1 MAAPT
6 ASTPTVSVSSTS
18 STSLPASVEAAARA
32 RAVEVN
38 GGGARANAAAVRERL
53 DAKTA
58 SIQSRIGAIEGEV
71 VGLGTDARDAVFRNP
86 AVSVAGALV
95 GGLVVGLLVGK
106 PTPKTR
112 FDGAIAHLPRSMRSS
127 AQAWAEAAEREVR
140 RAGKRGEDAGDA
152 LRSFFTLNHPPVAS
166 EARVQEKQKK
176 GIITGALLSI
186 LTTALTAAAK
196 SAVDNVVSGRF
207 RTTAEGDEPA

>member
-1 MAAPT
+1 MPDST
-6 ASTPTVSVSSTS
+6 VPVPSTP
-18 STSLPASVEAAARA
+18 STSLPASVEADARA

-58 SIQSRIGAIEGEV
+58 SIQARIGAIEGEV

-95 GGLVVGLLVGK
+95 GGLAVGLLFG
-106 PTPKTR
+106 TPRQKTR
-112 FDGAIAHLPRSMRSS
+112 FDGAIAHLPRSMRGAAES
-127 AQAWAEAAEREVR
+127 WAEAAEREVR
-140 RAGKRGEDAGDA
+140 RAGRRGEDAGDA
-152 LRSFFTLNHPPVAS
+152 LRRFFTLNHPPVAS

-176 GIITGALLSI
+176 GVITGALLSI
-186 LTTALTAAAK
+186 AGTMLTAAAK
-196 SAVDNVVSGRF
+196 SAVDNMVSGRF
-207 RTTAEGDEPA
+207 RTTPEGDEPA